1 VPINLST
8 PVQHAVCSSTPGMSN
23 HIGVDISAI
32 CRELCR
38 PTIWLYP
45 YHRSRGWTNS
55 KIGNSLSNWSN
66 RLLSTQTAE
75 ESSRRAYRR
84 PICRWCEAPISPR
97 RVQQRVPGNRH
108 SQREQQLSKAV
119 TPLPLVSLLATA
131 STGSFHYCVSRD
143 WSCLPGADRTL
154 LALRRRC
161 SVLRLAYRPPRGPH
175 SRKVACLAPH
185 YLATLAAAI
194 APEPTATHIHRHSRR
209 LSIKAVSLFKVVPVG
224 SPLHHAQ
231 SIS

>member
-97 RVQQRVPGNRH
+97 RVQQRVPGIRH
-108 SQREQQLSKAV
+108 GQREQQLSKAV

-131 STGSFHYCVSRD
+131 STGSFHHCVSRD
-143 WSCLPGADRTL
+143 WSCLPEPIAHDLPFGDAAPCSVPRTGRL
-154 LALRRRC
+154 VGRIHAKSPALRRT
-161 SVLRLAYRPPRGPH
+161 
-175 SRKVACLAPH
+175 
-185 YLATLAAAI
+185 TL
-194 APEPTATHIHRHSRR
+194 
-209 LSIKAVSLFKVVPVG
+209 LLL
-224 SPLHHAQ
+224 PLP
-231 SIS
+231 